1 MLGAILGYVQVSEPA
16 RTYGLWID
24 GLDVIARPE
33 ASYGVDPRSVTVVE
47 AGPGDVSSMT
57 YTIRDTTSQV
67 TVSPGQVVQFMDY
80 GFNVPLFVGFV
91 ESYSVTVLGVG
102 REIDVTCV
110 GIEAALDWMYVP
122 ALTIAAGVD
131 ILAAFQS
138 ICAQAY
144 GCGIPIRWAGTN
156 AGGSSI
162 AVPMF
167 TGASGGLA
175 GAVAITAGTLR
186 QALDQYGKAW
196 ATEFGADTG
205 DFLTWLTTVDFWLGL
220 RLYQDVTAVADMLTI
235 TVTTGADPRPEGT
248 VYRVGAAASRQAIA
262 SGSGSVTQV
271 SDGSG
276 IPGPFLTT
284 DANNATS
291 VGRRQALGLG
301 ALASQ
306 SEDFSG
312 TTSIT
317 MTRTLLAAK
326 GVGNSSG
333 QRRAGAQFVLTEAA
347 VGASALTT
355 RAHRITKT
363 YRPSREETWV
373 IEYGGALRQRGSA
386 LLKRLTATNFV

>member
-1 MLGAILGYVQVSEPA
+1 MLGGILGYVQVSEPT

-24 GLDVIARPE
+24 GLDVIARPA

-57 YTIRDTTSQV
+57 FTLRDTTSQV
-67 TVSPGQVVQFMDY
+67 TVAPGQVVQFMDF
-80 GFNVPLFVGFV
+80 GFNVPLFVGYV
-91 ESYSVTVLGVG
+91 ESYAVSVLGVG

-110 GIEAALDWMYVP
+110 GIESALDWMYVP

-131 ILAAFQS
+131 ILTAFQS
-138 ICAQAY
+138 ICGQAY
-144 GCGIPIRWAGTN
+144 GCGIPIRWAGAN

-162 AVPMF
+162 DTPMF

-175 GAVAITAGTLR
+175 GSVAISAGTLR

-205 DFLTWLTTVDFWLGL
+205 DFLTWLTTIDVWFGL
-220 RLYQDVTAVADMLTI
+220 RLYQDITGVADMLTI
-235 TVTTGADPRPEGT
+235 TVTTASDPRPEGT
-248 VYRVGAAASRQAIA
+248 EYRVGSAAARQAIA

-284 DANNATS
+284 DASNATT
-291 VGRRQALGLG
+291 VQRRQALGLG
-301 ALASQ
+301 AMAAQ
-306 SEDFSG
+306 SDDYSG

-317 MTRTLLAAK
+317 MTRTLLASK
-326 GVGNSSG
+326 GVGSSSG

-363 YRPSREETWV
+363 YKPSREETWV
-373 IEYGGALRQRGSA
+373 IEYGSALRQRGSS
-386 LLKRLTATNFV
+386 LLKRLTATNFA